1 MQLAWV
7 TTDVHRAVKVFQ
19 EEQGVASIEVFEGFT
34 LSTVGGGEVVIDVAL
49 AYVGDM
55 QFEIIQPVSGE
66 VDLYR
71 RHLPVDRSEFA
82 LRFHHMCSSF
92 DTLDE
97 YERALADYRARGVTV
112 EVDGGFGEGGRFFYA
127 DTRNQVDHYQE
138 YVYLDEATKQFLNTL
153 PRN

>member
-7 TTDVHRAVKVFQ
+7 TTDVRRAVKVFQ
-19 EEQGVASIEVFEGFT
+19 QEQGVENIEIFDGFT
-34 LSTVGGGEVVIDVAL
+34 LATAGGGEVVIDVAL

-55 QFEIIQPVSGE
+55 QFEVIQPVSGE

-71 RHLPVDRSEFA
+71 RHLPDDPSEFA

-92 DTLDE
+92 DTVDE
-97 YERALADYRARGVTV
+97 YERVLADYRARGVTI
-112 EVDGGFGEGGRFFYA
+112 EVDGSFGEGGRFFYA
-127 DTRNQVDHYQE
+127 DTRGQVDHYQE
-138 YVYLDEATKQFLNTL
+138 YVYLDDATKEFLGSL